1 MAAGSL
7 VWEPHPPRPRK
18 HQLAKIEILG
28 SRHRGGRLGG
38 RKPAPL
44 TLRGV
49 TTTAVG
55 PLVLARVC
63 AGSQWRRLR
72 KRQQP
77 PTRRKTAKQT
87 EITAESAAVRSA
99 TARHPPHPPPPSLGR
114 PSWAVRESFGA
125 GSRDTLNPALRW
137 RSATVSR
144 ASSPATDAQD
154 GRCGG
159 CGSTLTCKT
168 NPRQQRRCALSSNFR
183 RSASCLP
190 PNAESRP
197 SHCARGSFNSPSWP
211 VGGSCSAASASSNS
225 SRGNSNSRQSSNSS
239 SNSSSKRSSSSG
251 NSSLLA
257 SFRQPGA
264 ASRSS
269 GGRAMCNAAALR
281 AGSAYSGTASS
292 TSSWDGEQEQQQEQ
306 QQQQQEQQEQQ
317 QQQQEQAQPPESRGA
332 SASKSRTAPKRKP
345 PHRRPL
351 GLLLRD
357 HAVCCC
363 ALTGERSL
371 VAVGL
376 KSGEVEIYRLL
387 WSRNPV
393 QRRACT
399 RRHQQRMQEQQ
410 RLPKPAHRN
419 VERDGFTLLPQLLHV
434 LTAPEDVSRAA
445 AAAAAA
451 AHAAGNPPA
460 PELTLP
466 AGALYQEAHSVQSL
480 QWTADG
486 AALAVRWVKGGAA
499 VYSHLGDLLFSL
511 ADPLEAAAWKGAAAA
526 PAVADSSSSAF
537 SFLPRFHPG
546 EVLRAGAA
554 PAKAAAAATG
564 AAEGAGQ
571 LCSWVMGDLS
581 LLHVMCLSY
590 ETSHQAHS
598 TGTSPKGCDAALPA
612 DAAAE
617 DDATLRSPPE
627 QLVEVSIVR
636 SASVAAA
643 ASAVDVS
650 GSRCSSD
657 LTSRVLLG
665 GSHLLVWSFLG
676 AGRPAASLSLIPLP
690 PCLYTAKAFPL
701 RQAALSPDGAQLL
714 VAGSRGVAL
723 FALLQR
729 RWRLLC
735 SERQEAQLPTG
746 LLPLGWYTND
756 IFFATTS
763 ASIPLGGAPPAAAAA
778 PEPRSLLGATDASPR
793 WLLPLHIH
801 RGVEAAV
808 AAAVESCPSRFADHI
823 PFAIHEQTAWL
834 QLQHLHLQHPQQ
846 SSLMWGA
853 AADSRISSS
862 RLGASFSSGTTA
874 RETRIGSGT
883 HNMRHYAMVWLS
895 SSERLDLRCRVAE
908 ITRLP
913 ARPQITTVLPPPQH
927 QRLLRPTTPRGFRC
941 CLCERNDRGS
951 CSGSGCCCCV
961 VCSGAAACA
970 LQCFYAGD
978 ASKPVLA
985 VFDALRLLT
994 AYQLQPPCHER
1005 RRHQQYDVAALWQLD
1020 LSDFCDRPPQ
1030 QIRFVGCV
1038 WLLLLLLQSGDLLLL
1053 RLGAPGKAV
1062 HTQPQQRSY
1071 RIPRLAVEAA
1081 TLLAQGVT
1089 GLWSGAEAQMREH
1102 YVLPSA
1108 HVRVLRSRK
1117 LQEERDTGC
1126 RRELLPAC
1134 CCCTCTAPVGL
1145 SSQPPGPSEHGE
1157 QELQQPAV
1165 VTAAFGSSGE
1175 KGISVL
1181 RDNRSGLHGA
1191 GVAHIPAERA
1201 SGAKNTS
1208 SRESSNPFSRSSSGG
1223 DDATEGGLAN
1233 FPFRWSAPGDGLC
1246 GKRLSS
1252 AHGASN
1258 SNFFRNAD
1266 SIDSTGGAAADAASS
1281 AALWCMASGGAPTI
1295 VKRQTFQGFVDFPR
1309 PAAAMPL
1316 FPTST
1321 VHASTA
1327 ERPRRGTAV
1336 SPKPCKASKKV
1347 SEELEDSAAATGHLE
1362 AYTRGACCTLP
1373 SPPADYGGGTAAVAA
1388 APTLSSQAEPGG
1400 RTLERRTSV
1409 TEAPLF
1415 RSECHSSA
1423 GVPESSAPPFNDPMV
1438 SAQPRE
1444 ARTDGCDFCC
1454 CCMAGWA
1461 IWAQSTA
1468 GLMLTSVTFHYSGTS
1483 TAALANHTPEQLV
1496 EATDVR
1502 LRSALVLL
1510 VEKRPQPLHILGI
1523 IGEMGVAVACSPS
1536 RDAALGVPL
1545 QTGPVMQL
1553 RLLLQPCMHALL
1565 QRLLL
1570 AAAARIPLYSQ
1581 ASLGCLEDC
1590 ENRTERSTRSLE
1602 CSGSNSHRNT
1612 CVNRLLESIS
1622 DLVDEFQSSPLA
1634 PHLLELCQVG
1644 LLMRCISTYSK
1655 AGKAHRMQL
1664 RAQETTEQQPE
1675 IHSPPASAST
1685 SSPSVLHASTLEKS
1699 TGNERVVAAA
1709 AAALMKSPE
1718 GIALLW
1724 LLRTLQQQSPQLFLA
1739 TVVSCMRKTEPL
1751 VSPAVLGSLLQQQL
1765 PPADPV
1771 ALFTK
1776 SLNSGLLHTASL
1788 YLLPIQATE
1797 GPLEVLLLLHGAI
1810 QLFVRCRRV
1819 LPLLRAA
1826 LAVGDFHL
1834 VRKLLHFFWA
1844 FFTHRRHPE
1853 PVGTLRSIGDQHHWE
1868 SSALKSAS
1876 DMASQRA
1883 PKAERAISQ
1892 QKAKQQRRLQERN
1905 RQREE
1910 LQSLLWRPLN
1920 GGVHLSGDA
1929 TFAHPAVNEGN
1940 GLFAMT
1946 LGEPCLSCV
1955 PLELAAEDRLL
1966 AARIYQEVE
1975 NAVAVAAQ
1983 TLFRQQQ
1990 WLRLFEFATILA
2002 LDLPSWLRDHRS
2014 STLWHPT
2021 RPPHQQ
2027 DTNARL
2033 VCVTAVPDTA
2043 SPTRAAKEAAGVLP
2057 RDFFAAVS
2065 SFAQQFPVGEKPIFL
2080 HLHRPR
2086 RQKSSTLRVQ
2096 RQAQQHPQVH
2106 VARMPTEA
2114 APVPEMQSAVVP
2126 VSTVLQAHSFCTS
2139 GNMQY
2144 HSAAQIARYLGNVLL
2159 LAGHPMYALALAA
2172 AVRDMQAATHL
2183 LGWFPEMRYWV
2194 SEAATGRA
2202 LDGSSEDRVM
2212 LWLSRAA
2219 TSGTSPLEYRNA
2231 N

>member
-1 MAAGSL
+1 
-7 VWEPHPPRPRK
+7 
-18 HQLAKIEILG
+18 
-28 SRHRGGRLGG
+28 
-38 RKPAPL
+38 
-44 TLRGV
+44 
-49 TTTAVG
+49 
-55 PLVLARVC
+55 
-63 AGSQWRRLR
+63 
-72 KRQQP
+72 
-77 PTRRKTAKQT
+77 
-87 EITAESAAVRSA
+87 
-99 TARHPPHPPPPSLGR
+99 
-114 PSWAVRESFGA
+114 
-125 GSRDTLNPALRW
+125 
-137 RSATVSR
+137 
-144 ASSPATDAQD
+144 
-154 GRCGG
+154 
-159 CGSTLTCKT
+159 
-168 NPRQQRRCALSSNFR
+168 
-183 RSASCLP
+183 
-190 PNAESRP
+190 
-197 SHCARGSFNSPSWP
+197 
-211 VGGSCSAASASSNS
+211 
-225 SRGNSNSRQSSNSS
+225 
-239 SNSSSKRSSSSG
+239 
-251 NSSLLA
+251 
-257 SFRQPGA
+257 
-264 ASRSS
+264 
-269 GGRAMCNAAALR
+269 MCNAAALR

-292 TSSWDGEQEQQQEQ
+292 TSSWEGEQVVLGRSKKS
-306 QQQQQEQQEQQ
+306 
-317 QQQQEQAQPPESRGA
+317 SRG
-332 SASKSRTAPKRKP
+332 
-345 PHRRPL
+345 HYW
-351 GLLLRD
+351 LLRHQRSLQQSQSQQTRTREPHLVRSQTAGSVLESSSPSLQYSRGIRQMQLD
-357 HAVCCC
+357 CRIDILAVVT
-363 ALTGERSL
+363 AVGERSL

-387 WSRNPV
+387 
-393 QRRACT
+393 C
-399 RRHQQRMQEQQ
+399 
-410 RLPKPAHRN
+410 
-419 VERDGFTLLPQLLHV
+419 
-434 LTAPEDVSRAA
+434 
-445 AAAAAA
+445 
-451 AHAAGNPPA
+451 
-460 PELTLP
+460 
-466 AGALYQEAHSVQSL
+466 
-480 QWTADG
+480 
-486 AALAVRWVKGGAA
+486 
-499 VYSHLGDLLFSL
+499 
-511 ADPLEAAAWKGAAAA
+511 
-526 PAVADSSSSAF
+526 
-537 SFLPRFHPG
+537 
-546 EVLRAGAA
+546 
-554 PAKAAAAATG
+554 
-564 AAEGAGQ
+564 
-571 LCSWVMGDLS
+571 
-581 LLHVMCLSY
+581 
-590 ETSHQAHS
+590 
-598 TGTSPKGCDAALPA
+598 PKGCDAALPA

-690 PCLYTAKAFPL
+690 PCLYTAKALSL

-808 AAAVESCPSRFADHI
+808 AAAVESCP
-823 PFAIHEQTAWL
+823 
-834 QLQHLHLQHPQQ
+834 
-846 SSLMWGA
+846 
-853 AADSRISSS
+853 ISSS

-883 HNMRHYAMVWLS
+883 HNMRHYAM
-895 SSERLDLRCRVAE
+895 
-908 ITRLP
+908 
-913 ARPQITTVLPPPQH
+913 
-927 QRLLRPTTPRGFRC
+927 
-941 CLCERNDRGS
+941 
-951 CSGSGCCCCV
+951 
-961 VCSGAAACA
+961 
-970 LQCFYAGD
+970 CFYAGD

-1030 QIRFVGCV
+1030 QIRF
-1038 WLLLLLLQSGDLLLL
+1038 
-1053 RLGAPGKAV
+1053 
-1062 HTQPQQRSY
+1062 
-1071 RIPRLAVEAA
+1071 
-1081 TLLAQGVT
+1081 GVT

-1266 SIDSTGGAAADAASS
+1266 SIDT
-1281 AALWCMASGGAPTI
+1281 
-1295 VKRQTFQGFVDFPR
+1295 
-1309 PAAAMPL
+1309 
-1316 FPTST
+1316 
-1321 VHASTA
+1321 
-1327 ERPRRGTAV
+1327 
-1336 SPKPCKASKKV
+1336 SKKV
-1347 SEELEDSAAATGHLE
+1347 SEELEDSAAATGQQLRRRWQTFWAAGRSRLSRQPEKQRSSATSLE

-1444 ARTDGCDFCC
+1444 ARTDG
-1454 CCMAGWA
+1454 
-1461 IWAQSTA
+1461 
-1468 GLMLTSVTFHYSGTS
+1468 LMLTSVTFHYSGTS

-1523 IGEMGVAVACSPS
+1523 IGEVRTECVS
-1536 RDAALGVPL
+1536 LPL
-1545 QTGPVMQL
+1545 YPRMIHRHPCCN
-1553 RLLLQPCMHALL
+1553 RLLNTPSFVDFLQC
-1565 QRLLL
+1565 
-1570 AAAARIPLYSQ
+1570 AAACVSYALYTEHQRSYFPET
-1581 ASLGCLEDC
+1581 SLC
-1590 ENRTERSTRSLE
+1590 
-1602 CSGSNSHRNT
+1602 
-1612 CVNRLLESIS
+1612 RLLESIS

-1797 GPLEVLLLLHGAI
+1797 GPLE
-1810 QLFVRCRRV
+1810 VRCRRV